1 MKETILFDL
10 LKKSKENKELIS
22 IWQYNSDKGSLVG
35 YVTEFNEEFIV
46 FNQFTKFGKPDGTT
60 ILNSANIKTIDFN
73 DDYIKVME
81 CLIEYSDI
89 LDKPGI
95 NDITFSFIENWQV
108 DMLQQLVSKTDRIAS
123 FEINGGDFFTGFVK
137 KISSEDFVLH
147 CIGKNGENQGNAL
160 FKIEDIT
167 EIRLD
172 DMDDKRRLLLY
183 KWRNSNI

>member
-1 MKETILFDL
+1 MKGTILFDL
-10 LKKSKENKELIS
+10 LKKSKENKELLS

-46 FNQFTKFGKPDGTT
+46 FNHFTKFGKPDGTI

-73 DDYIKVME
+73 DDYTKVME

-89 LDKPGI
+89 LDKPVA
-95 NDITFSFIENWQV
+95 NDITISFIENWQV
-108 DMLQQLVSKTDRIAS
+108 DILQQLVNKTDHIAS
-123 FEINGGDFFTGFVK
+123 FEINSSDFYTGFVK
-137 KISSEDFVLH
+137 KLSSEDFVLN
-147 CIGKNGENQGNAL
+147 CIGKNGENEGDAL
-160 FKIEDIT
+160 YKIEDVT
-167 EIRLD
+167 EIRLN